1 MNKVVAGSVSG
12 GVPIGAL
19 LGDTN
24 KLYNLARDKNPA
36 ARVELSKTIGHI
48 LETDVTTRE
57 SELVADVLIQLMQQ
71 AEKDLRQ
78 AVSEQISTL
87 DNVPLR
93 LVLQLANDEIEI
105 AEPVL
110 KKSLVLGDL
119 DLMYIVKAKTT
130 EYWQAIATRENIS
143 DELIDVLA
151 DTDDLNTALVLADN
165 MNIKLTD
172 YALTAL
178 SDIAQNSEILAM
190 PLLRRG
196 EVPSDI
202 ASKLYQYVGQ
212 EIKEFIN
219 KSYDF
224 ESKEEVSKVI
234 DRAVGE
240 FLTPATPND
249 FMPDEY
255 MMNTAR
261 NFMKSG
267 ELNVRLMLNTL
278 RRGHMKSFVAQFS
291 VFIDVPTEIIGQIL
305 SQTHGQGLAIA
316 AKASGIDKQDFLS
329 IFMLTNKIWNHGLM
343 VDPHDIKSAIDYY
356 NRATPEMAVKILK
369 GQAKAR

>member
-1 MNKVVAGSVSG
+1 MNKSIVKCDG
-12 GVPIGAL
+12 GTVPIGAL
-19 LGDTN
+19 LGNTN

-57 SELVADVLIQLMQQ
+57 SELVADVLIQLMRQ

-78 AVSEQISTL
+78 AVSEQISLL

-93 LVLQLANDEIEI
+93 LVLQLANDDIEI
-105 AEPVL
+105 AKPML
-110 KKSLVLGDL
+110 MNSMVLGDL

-151 DTDDLNTALVLADN
+151 DTEDLETALALVDN
-165 MNIKLTD
+165 MNITLTNH
-172 YALTAL
+172 ALITL
-178 SDIAQNSEILAM
+178 SDIAQNSEVLAL
-190 PLLRRG
+190 PLLRRDDVAG
-196 EVPSDI
+196 DV

-212 EIKEFIN
+212 EIKEFISN
-219 KSYDF
+219 NYNF
-224 ESKEEVSKVI
+224 EGQCEVSKEI
-234 DRAVGE
+234 DRSVEE
-240 FLTPATPND
+240 FVSPATPND

-255 MMNTAR
+255 MLNTAR
-261 NFMKSG
+261 GFKKKG
-267 ELNVRLMLNTL
+267 ELNVRLMLSTL

-291 VFIDVPTEIIGQIL
+291 VHIGVPTEVIGQIL

-316 AKASGIDKQDFLS
+316 AKASGIDKQDFLA

-369 GQAKAR
+369 GQVKSR